1 MAGRIISTTI
11 MFLLAVYA
19 FWGDALGVGRVF
31 NPFGVLF
38 LILTGLVWFKWDLIR
53 ASFKS
58 AKEESNF
65 PIIRLGSTSIQGM
78 MGRPRQKRHSDEP
91 SQP

>member
-19 FWGDALGVGRVF
+19 FWGDALGVGRLF

-38 LILTGLVWFKWDLIR
+38 LILTALVWFKWDLIR
-53 ASFKS
+53 DSFRAVKD
-58 AKEESNF
+58 ESNI

-78 MGRPRQKRHSDEP
+78 MGPPRQKRNSDEP
-91 SQP
+91 L